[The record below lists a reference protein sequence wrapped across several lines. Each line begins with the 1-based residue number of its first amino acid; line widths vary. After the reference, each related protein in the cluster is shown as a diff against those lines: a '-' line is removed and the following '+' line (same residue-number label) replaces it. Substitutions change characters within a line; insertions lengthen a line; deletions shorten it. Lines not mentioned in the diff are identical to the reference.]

1 MARRMVRKATVALR
15 MICALAVVLLAFA
28 HKPPTTV
35 TALVQNVT
43 LQLPDGSYADLC
55 IGDHAT
61 EHPEMARYC
70 ELCLLCNST
79 LLPGRD
85 DQSWLLARVDGIV
98 ATKIAQTSVAT
109 ALTID
114 RPRSRAPPSLS

>member
-1 MARRMVRKATVALR
+1 MARRMVREATVALR

-70 ELCLLCNST
+70 EVCVLCHST
-79 LLPGRD
+79 ALPGPD
-85 DQSWLLARVDGIV
+85 DHAWLLTRTDSGTAVV
-98 ATKIAQTSVAT
+98 PVQTSVAP
-109 ALTID
+109 APGVE
-114 RPRSRAPPSLS
+114 RPRSRAPPAFS

>member
-1 MARRMVRKATVALR
+1 MAKRTARMATVMLR

-28 HKPPTTV
+28 HKPPETV
-35 TALVQNVT
+35 AAIVQNVT

-70 ELCLLCNST
+70 EVCVLCHSIA
-79 LLPGRD
+79 LPGPD
-85 DQSWLLARVDGIV
+85 DHAWLLTSTEAGV
-98 ATKIAQTSVAT
+98 AATLVKTSVVP
-109 ALTID
+109 ALGVA
-114 RPRSRAPPSLS
+114 RPRSRAPPAVS